1 MNRPL
6 LWSLVARRLARR
18 VPAPLLPAILGD
30 LLEDYRRDRH
40 LVGRMRAELRFI
52 KEAAS
57 LASAYRR
64 ADVIVEGG
72 PSHRGVR
79 IPILT
84 IVRHAKR
91 RWLSRPTVALTV
103 VVTLAL
109 GIGGVTAI
117 TSIVDAVLLRPLPWR
132 APDRLVTISFV
143 RPQWRTDPIL
153 ASMWDRGPLFGTQFE
168 DLKAH
173 SRTLTNVAMWRPGQS
188 TLAAAMT
195 EAVPAMYVSSGF
207 LPALG
212 VSPYAGRNF
221 DANEDDGATDAV
233 LVAYVTWQHRYGGS
247 PTTLGSRV
255 TLDGTRRTI
264 VGILPPQPPFDP
276 DRDPPEF
283 YLPFGNRSAS
293 DRTSDAYRVLARLA
307 PGVTLAAAFGDTEPI
322 IRGAFSPTQRSARVA
337 RLADDQLGDAR
348 KPLWMLFAAA
358 ALLLVIAA
366 SNVAA
371 LLLGEVGP
379 RRSEMA
385 MRTALGATRGD
396 LFGQL
401 IIEGALLS
409 AIGTGLGILFAYGV
423 LPWLVSLAPE
433 RLPRI
438 ETVALNLR
446 VLAFVTG
453 LSFVSAIGFS
463 LGPALALAPRQPASA
478 LREVRGSGRRRRAQ
492 GFLVA
497 TEVAL
502 ALVLLVAA
510 SLFSE
515 TLFRLTSQHLGFDP
529 SDVLVVTTR
538 PAPGPAESQD
548 RAVARTDGILDR
560 LRAAPGVVAAA
571 GVSTAPFSGGFSLNG
586 IDIEGRHFDTMP
598 STERHVVTPSYF
610 ATMRVPVRAGR
621 VFDASDRAGG
631 RVAVVSESFAKAYFD
646 GHAIGRRFRLDDW
659 WTIVGVVA
667 DTKQRE
673 FRDDTMAAAYLLDR
687 QATSE
692 HARAAIIQLVIRTRG
707 DTAAAAGLV
716 RDVIHSASPDTI
728 VTGTTA
734 MAVLLDRSVGEERY
748 RAILASVFGGTALLL
763 ASVGLYGLLAR
774 SVADRRREIGV
785 RMALGARPGDVVGL
799 VARQGVGLV
808 AIGLGCGLPAALGAG
823 KLSASLLFGVTPTA
837 PHTFAIVAGVLGAV
851 AMVATVWPARKAAQI
866 DPAVALRAD

>member
-6 LWSLVARRLARR
+6 VWSWVTRRLTRR
-18 VPAPLLPAILGD
+18 VAPPLLPAILGD
-30 LLEDYRRDRH
+30 LLEDYRRDQPAI
-40 LVGRMRAELRFI
+40 GRTRAELRLI

-57 LASAYRR
+57 LARAYRR
-64 ADVIVEGG
+64 ADVTAKGG
-72 PSHRGVR
+72 RSHRGMR
-79 IPILT
+79 IPVLPIA
-84 IVRHAKR
+84 RHARR
-91 RWLSRPTVALTV
+91 RWLSRPAFALTIV
-103 VVTLAL
+103 LTLAI

-117 TSIVDAVLLRPLPWR
+117 ASVVDAVLLRPLPWR
-132 APDRLVTISFV
+132 DPDRLVTISFV
-143 RPQWRTDPIL
+143 RPQWRTNPIL

-173 SRTLTNVAMWRPGQS
+173 SRSLTNVAMWRPGQAA
-188 TLAAAMT
+188 LAAAMT

-212 VSPYAGRNF
+212 VSLYAGRNF
-221 DANEDDGATDAV
+221 DANDDDRATDAV
-233 LVAYVTWQHRYGGS
+233 LVSYATWQGRYGGS
-247 PTTLGSRV
+247 LTTLGSRV
-255 TLDGTRRTI
+255 TLDGARRTI
-264 VGILPPQPPFDP
+264 VGVLPPHLAFDP

-293 DRTSDAYRVLARLA
+293 DREADAYRVLARLA
-307 PGVTLAAAFGDTEPI
+307 PGVTLAEAFGDTEPI
-322 IRGAFSPTQRSARVA
+322 IRGARPPTERSARVA
-337 RLADDQLGDAR
+337 LLADDELGDAR

-358 ALLLVIAA
+358 ALVLLIAA

-401 IIEGALLS
+401 MIEGTLLS
-409 AIGTGLGILFAYGV
+409 AIGTGVGILFAYGV
-423 LPWLVSLAPE
+423 LPWLVSLAPD

-478 LREVRGSGRRRRAQ
+478 LRDVRGSGRRRRAQ
-492 GFLVA
+492 GLLVA

-515 TLFRLTSQHLGFDP
+515 TLFRLTSQDLGFDP
-529 SDVLVVTTR
+529 SDLLVVTTR
-538 PAPGPAESQD
+538 PAPGAAESED
-548 RAVARTDGILDR
+548 LGVARMDGLLDR
-560 LRAAPGVVAAA
+560 LRAAPGIVAAA

-586 IDIEGRHFDTMP
+586 IEVEGRHFDTVP
-598 STERHVVTPSYF
+598 STQRHVVTTSYF

-659 WTIVGVVA
+659 WTIIGVVA

-673 FRDDTMAAAYLLDR
+673 FRDATMVAAYLLDR
-687 QATSE
+687 QATSA
-692 HARAAIIQLVIRTRG
+692 HARGATIQLVIRTRG
-707 DTAAAAGLV
+707 DSAAAASLV

-728 VTGTTA
+728 VTETTA
-734 MAVLLDRSVGEERY
+734 MDVLLHRSVGEERY
-748 RAILASVFGGTALLL
+748 RAILASGFGCTALLL

-785 RMALGARPGDVVGL
+785 RMALGARPGDVVRL
-799 VARQGVGLV
+799 VTRQGLGLV

-823 KLSASLLFGVTPTA
+823 RLSASLLFGVSSTT

-851 AMVATVWPARKAAQI
+851 ATVATVWPARKAAHI
-866 DPAVALRAD
+866 DPAVVLRAD